1 LLVVTII
8 KKVVVKIVKARVIA
22 LVCAMLSLIALGTI
36 GGYLVEHSGNS
47 GFQNLGDSLW
57 WTLVTMSTVGYG
69 DIVPKT
75 AAGQVIAIIC
85 AVGGPILMVAGVT
98 SVGSSLYN
106 KWSRGVKGMGQ
117 VKSKGH
123 IVICGW
129 NRKAEDIISELHNC
143 DLRDLPIT
151 IIDDK
156 IESKPVADSDVSFIR
171 GNASEISVLNRAN
184 IAEAKFAIVLAHDD
198 TAIADQKT
206 VLTVLAIKAANHAIV
221 SCAELNDVNNDE
233 HLKRAGCDIVIN
245 VSSLASRMMAMS
257 LKNPAV
263 NDIVKSLVS
272 QEGSEIYRIAVPKQ
286 YLGRSFIDILSE
298 MKKAHDIIPV
308 GVERDGEY
316 LFNPAASL
324 QLKDTDLLLV
334 LSEETP
340 VIK

>member
-1 LLVVTII
+1 LLVVTVL
-8 KKVVVKIVKARVIA
+8 KKVVVKVVKARVIA
-22 LVCAMLSLIALGTI
+22 LVCTMLFLVALGTV
-36 GGYLVEHSGNS
+36 GGYLAEHSGNS

-85 AVGGPILMVAGVT
+85 AVGGPVVMVAGVT

-129 NRKAEDIISELHNC
+129 NRKAEEIISELHNC

-156 IESKPVADSDVSFIR
+156 IESKPVSDGNVTFIR
-171 GNASEISVLNRAN
+171 GNASEMSVLNRAN
-184 IAEAKFAIVLAHDD
+184 IVEAKFAIVLAYDD
-198 TAIADQKT
+198 TTVADQKT
-206 VLTVLAIKAANHAIV
+206 VLTVLAVKSANRAII
-221 SCAELNDVNNDE
+221 SCAELNDVNNEE

-245 VSSLASRMMAMS
+245 VSSLASCMMAMS

-263 NDIVKSLVS
+263 GDIIKSLVS
-272 QEGSEIYRIAVPKQ
+272 QEGSEIYRITVPKQ
-286 YLGRSFIDILSE
+286 YLGRSFIDILPE

-316 LFNPAASL
+316 LLNPPASL
-324 QLKDTDLLLV
+324 QLKDSDLLLV